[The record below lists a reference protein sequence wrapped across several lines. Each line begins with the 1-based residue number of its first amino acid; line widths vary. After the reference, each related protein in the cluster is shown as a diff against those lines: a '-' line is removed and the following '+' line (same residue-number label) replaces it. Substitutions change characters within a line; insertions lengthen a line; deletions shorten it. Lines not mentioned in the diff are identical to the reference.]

1 MLLARRRETPE
12 ALDTKL
18 VAQIARI
25 VGDELES
32 TAKAK
37 NSGKFRVRLKNALS
51 ALAGLFRY
59 REVEPYA
66 LLKADDPTARRLWDD
81 LGKIRSRL
89 IDARAGIPQADA
101 KIAIVEELLKLLE
114 GQGDPDILR
123 RIEASESDEQEDE

>member
-1 MLLARRRETPE
+1 M
-12 ALDTKL
+12 
-18 VAQIARI
+18 
-25 VGDELES
+25 
-32 TAKAK
+32 
-37 NSGKFRVRLKNALS
+37 S